1 MEITY
6 LTIEEKHH
14 EELLELWKNTSGVKV
29 REDDNKEGFLR
40 LLHRNDGCSF
50 LAMKDGNIVGSI
62 LCGIDGKRAY
72 IYHMAIKSEYRNQ
85 QIGTRLVSMV
95 QEKAKEFGVS
105 KCSFVIFKDNYSGEQ
120 FWKSLGA
127 VKRTDLD
134 YYDLDV

>member
-6 LTIEEKHH
+6 HKIEKKHH
-14 EELLELWKNTSGVKV
+14 EELVELWKNTPGVKV

-40 LLHRNDGCSF
+40 LLHRNEGCSF
-50 LAMKDGNIVGSI
+50 LAMDAGKIVGSI

-72 IYHMAIKSEYRNQ
+72 IYHMAIKAGYRNQ
-85 QIGTRLVSMV
+85 QIGTKLVSMV
-95 QEKAKEFGVS
+95 REKAKEFGVS
-105 KCSFVIFKDNYSGEQ
+105 KCSFVIFKNNSSGEQ

-127 VKRTDLD
+127 VKRADLD